1 MIWLVPAE
9 PKHVEAMLG
18 RIRQADIDEFAA
30 GYSLTPEHAMR
41 LGLKVSTHAWAGLW
55 EDRVI
60 AIAGLHPTSF
70 VGDHAH
76 PWMVGTRDLE
86 RPELTREFLEMSR
99 SVLEYMVSIYP
110 HLENWVDVR
119 NRRAVR
125 WLRWLGFTMHE
136 PEPHGPYGLRF
147 HRFEMGRI

>member
-30 GYSLTPEHAMR
+30 GYCMTPEKGMR
-41 LGLKVSTHAWAGLW
+41 LGLKVSTHAWAGVW
-55 EDRVI
+55 NGKVI
-60 AIAGLHPTSF
+60 GIAGLHPTSF
-70 VGDHAH
+70 IGDHAN

-86 RPELTREFLEMSR
+86 RPELTREFLELSR

-136 PEPHGPYGLRF
+136 PEPHGPYGMMF
-147 HRFEMGRI
+147 HRFEMMRA